1 MSEATAI
8 LLAAGLSRRMG
19 AKNKLLLPIR
29 GTPMVRHVALTYLAA
44 IDGPLTVVTGFK
56 ADRIAA
62 ALALQGLD
70 VKLAHNGAFDSGQP
84 SSIAAGLA
92 AAPDADLLLIG
103 LADQPLLSAADITT
117 LIESHR
123 NADLARITIPM
134 EGERRGNPIVV
145 PQTLRARLTENP
157 DRPGCMRF
165 TRQYPEH
172 VQRAPMN
179 AAGFYDDIDTPEEF
193 RALVASETES
203 TY

>member
-19 AKNKLLLPIR
+19 AKNKLLLPIG

-62 ALALQGLD
+62 ALQGLD

-92 AAPDADLLLIG
+92 VVPDADLLLIG
-103 LADQPLLSAADITT
+103 LADQPLLSAADITA
-117 LIESHR
+117 LIEFHR

-157 DRPGCMRF
+157 DRPGCMSF
-165 TRQYPEH
+165 TRQYPEY

-193 RALVASETES
+193 RALVASETEA